1 MSATIS
7 APTPTVG
14 LLASKWAVKP
24 TERSTRKTTTSSGL
38 LNSKWAPEST
48 TNAQP
53 NSALSET
60 TGNELQ
66 TKPTQA
72 ETQAATSTPTQT
84 DSTHAEPE
92 LVIISGPKPTSATE
106 LVKTS
111 EPEDAVR
118 EPFAELL
125 PTTTVQPYQKKSWA
139 DLVDEDDDDI
149 FNIPE
154 ISKEN
159 FPSAPTTNN
168 KPIVNASN
176 DDKENIKLQ
185 SKDENEDHQP
195 QWNNNKENLPSQPN
209 NNKENLISHP
219 KDDHENL
226 SQVDTTSTNKD
237 STDKQ
242 TIEQPNEDKKAPAT
256 MFSSR
261 WADSSYEIKGAQTR
275 AEYRATHGPSN
286 KARRTT
292 KTTSSSRRRR
302 SGC

>member
-7 APTPTVG
+7 APTRSVG

-24 TERSTRKTTTSSGL
+24 SERSARKTTTSAGL
-38 LNSKWAPEST
+38 LKSRWAPEST

-53 NSALSET
+53 NSASSET

-92 LVIISGPKPTSATE
+92 LVIISGPKPTSATK

-125 PTTTVQPYQKKSWA
+125 PTTTIQPYQKKSWA
-139 DLVDEDDDDI
+139 DLVDEEDDVDI

-168 KPIVNASN
+168 KPIVDASN
-176 DDKENIKLQ
+176 DDKENIQLQ
-185 SKDENEDHQP
+185 SQDENEDHPPQP
-195 QWNNNKENLPSQPN
+195 DNNKES
-209 NNKENLISHP
+209 LISQP
-219 KDDHENL
+219 KDDNENL
-226 SQVDTTSTNKD
+226 PEVDTTSTSKD

-242 TIEQPNEDKKAPAT
+242 TIEQPNQDKKAPAT
-256 MFSSR
+256 MLSSR

-275 AEYRATHGPSN
+275 AEYRATHGPNN
-286 KARRTT
+286 KSRRTT